1 MRSDVQRL
9 QSSSNSRYFM
19 NDIPRGTP
27 RAQLINYLV
36 APSHWQGTPRSNL
49 ACDVFCSIA
58 ITNSRLDD
66 ELSVAVIEF
75 SKTPEWL
82 HRLNQDPC
90 GFPKRVPL
98 GTLWRGIDANLADE
112 RGQTPFMRGV
122 IKGGLSLLDVE
133 MMAEF
138 EDTDVNIQDMMGR
151 TALHWA
157 CAGNHS
163 DMVSLCLSV
172 PECQIGLLDN
182 DGLTAF
188 DLSMGGDSA
197 SRNEMIPNLFYKNI
211 LDIEEAHPQTAL
223 LRSLT
228 VTSVPAVDRPT
239 FPGAAMF
246 DPIKAN
252 NVNLVA
258 ALLRRGVNLTA
269 INGDGDTALHVAAK
283 MGNRKI
289 ASMLLKA
296 GSKANDT
303 GSGGRTALDY
313 ATTIADKKLMQ
324 LFLDWE
330 AGIVEE
336 EVEEP
341 QEPYEAGDYQLRVA
355 PDIAEDLSVH
365 TLGGQSTL
373 QVEASNPVEDR
384 VVHVDQEKDSV
395 INHDVLVRAFLKTI
409 EFKNKSGMTALTRA
423 ASAGE
428 VSTVQVLLELGADT
442 EASDKNGYTALLFA
456 AENGRTEIVTI
467 LLSCGAS
474 ITASR
479 NRSVPFPPGEP
490 GKGPLHLA
498 AANGHAET
506 VKALLDHGSK
516 SYSTAT
522 HLRNTALHEAATNG
536 HVDTIKILLADCG
549 GAGIEA
555 ITSAGETALALAA
568 KSGHAEA
575 VKALLL
581 GGADVEGDTRMGYA
595 PLILAAEGGHSET
608 VQTLLT
614 HGAQVNVGFG
624 EALKRAA
631 AGGHIEVVKALRD
644 GGAQIEARHTREYS
658 AIDRAVIDGHVELV
672 RLLLGCLPKTKGKD
686 EIRDSALSIAV
697 DRGHTDIVELLLADG
712 ARKPAAR
719 FRHSVLSR
727 LGVVQD
733 KTR

>member
-9 QSSSNSRYFM
+9 QSSSNSRYLM

-27 RAQLINYLV
+27 RTQLINYLM
-36 APSHWQGTPRSNL
+36 APNHWPDTPRSNL
-49 ACDVFCSIA
+49 GRDVFCSIA

-98 GTLWRGIDANLADE
+98 GTLWRGIDANMADE

-138 EDTDVNIQDMMGR
+138 EDTDVNIQDLMGR

-163 DMVSLCLSV
+163 DMVRLCLSV

-182 DGLTAF
+182 DGFTAF
-188 DLSMGGDSA
+188 DLSMGGA
-197 SRNEMIPNLFYKNI
+197 GVNGNEMIPNLFYKNI
-211 LDIEEAHPQTAL
+211 LDIEETHPQTAL

-246 DPIKAN
+246 DPIKTN
-252 NVNLVA
+252 NVHLVA
-258 ALLRRGVNLTA
+258 ALLRRGVDLTA
-269 INGDGDTALHVAAK
+269 TNGDGDTALHVAAK
-283 MGNRKI
+283 MGNQKI

-303 GSGGRTALDY
+303 GSGGATAFDH
-313 ATTIADKKLMQ
+313 AIIIADKEMIE

-330 AGIVEE
+330 AGIVGEE
-336 EVEEP
+336 ADET
-341 QEPYEAGDYQLRVA
+341 QKLSEARDYQLQIP
-355 PDIAEDLSVH
+355 PDAEKDFGGHS
-365 TLGGQSTL
+365 LGGQSAL
-373 QVEASNPVEDR
+373 QVEASNPAEGR

-395 INHDVLVRAFLKTI
+395 INQDVLVRAFLKTI
-409 EFKNKSGMTALTRA
+409 EFKNESGMTALARA
-423 ASAGE
+423 ASAGDL
-428 VSTVQVLLELGADT
+428 STVQVLLELGANM

-456 AENGRTEIVTI
+456 AENGQTEMVTI
-467 LLSCGAS
+467 LLSAGAS
-474 ITASR
+474 ITALR
-479 NRSVPFPPGEP
+479 NRLVPFPPCDP

-506 VKALLDHGSK
+506 VKALLARGSK
-516 SYSTAT
+516 SDSTAT

-536 HVDTIKILLADCG
+536 HMDTVEILLADCG
-549 GAGIEA
+549 GVNIGAMNSE
-555 ITSAGETALALAA
+555 GETALALAA
-568 KSGHAEA
+568 GSGHTET
-575 VKALLL
+575 VEALLF
-581 GGADVEGDTRMGYA
+581 GGADVEGIARVGHA
-595 PLILAAEGGHSET
+595 PLILAAQGGHSET
-608 VQTLLT
+608 VKTLLT
-614 HGAQVNVGFG
+614 HGARVNVWSG

-631 AGGHIEVVKALRD
+631 AGGHMEVVKALRD
-644 GGAQIEARHTREYS
+644 GGAQIEARHTREFS
-658 AIDRAVIDGHVELV
+658 EIDRAVIDGHVELV
-672 RLLLGCLPKTKGKD
+672 RLLLGCLPKTKGAD
-686 EIRDSALSIAV
+686 EIRDSALSIAI
-697 DRGHTDIVELLLADG
+697 DRGRMDIVGLLLADG
-712 ARKPAAR
+712 ARRPAAR

-727 LGVVQD
+727 LGVQD